1 MCYPDQA
8 TEYRSIKRAETL
20 IGYRTP
26 GQERSRT
33 ARPRSE
39 SALMQKY
46 LAKWYGAIYG
56 LVLGFADLHFLE
68 HPFKFLGA
76 IVVLIAT
83 TEACKRGAK

>member
-1 MCYPDQA
+1 
-8 TEYRSIKRAETL
+8 
-20 IGYRTP
+20 
-26 GQERSRT
+26 
-33 ARPRSE
+33 
-39 SALMQKY
+39 MQKY

-83 TEACKRGAK
+83 TEACKREAK